1 MCSVLTGGRLPTS
14 NSTKSRN
21 SHMEEMS
28 EADSNP
34 ESPKMS
40 PRKNEEEKIEER
52 DVDEE
57 LSVGSPGIIKKLRKK
72 IQKDSFCICGSEKTC
87 KIIKF
92 N

>member
-57 LSVGSPGIIKKLRKK
+57 LSVGSPGIIKKLRKQKFKK
-72 IQKDSFCICGSEKTC
+72 IFFVYVEVKKLV
-87 KIIKF
+87 KL
-92 N
+92 